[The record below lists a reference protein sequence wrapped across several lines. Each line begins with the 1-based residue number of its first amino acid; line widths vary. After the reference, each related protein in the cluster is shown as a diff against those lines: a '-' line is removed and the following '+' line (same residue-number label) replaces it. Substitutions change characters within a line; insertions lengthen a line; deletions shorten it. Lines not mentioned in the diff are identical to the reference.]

1 MGQNQSNAQAGQDEE
16 DAKADYYQLLGVDRQ
31 ATDEE

>member
-1 MGQNQSNAQAGQDEE
+1 MGQNQSNARPGQQEGE
-16 DAKADYYQLLGVDRQ
+16 TKVDYYELLDVDRQ